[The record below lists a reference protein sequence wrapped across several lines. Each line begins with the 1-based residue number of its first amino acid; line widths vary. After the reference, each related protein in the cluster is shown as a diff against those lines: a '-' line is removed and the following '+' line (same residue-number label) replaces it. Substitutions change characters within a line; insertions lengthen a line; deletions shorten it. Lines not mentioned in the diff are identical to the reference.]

1 MKDKVP
7 RVTLRVSIIVLV
19 LIAIGLYFINQPNAM
34 LALFAV
40 IVLSAVYLCGMEKD
54 HDKFMRHR
62 RKE

>member
-7 RVTLRVSIIVLV
+7 KITLRVSILVLV
-19 LIAIGLYFINQPNAM
+19 LVAAILYFLNLPNAV

-40 IVLSAVYLCGMEKD
+40 IVLSAVYLCGMEKN
-54 HDKFMRHR
+54 HDSYMRHR